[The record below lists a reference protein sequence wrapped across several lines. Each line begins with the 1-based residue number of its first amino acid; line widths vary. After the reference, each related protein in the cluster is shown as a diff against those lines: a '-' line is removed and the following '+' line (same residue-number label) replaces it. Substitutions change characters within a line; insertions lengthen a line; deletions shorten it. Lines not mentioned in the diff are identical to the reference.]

1 MLSPTRS
8 SQRTMWSTM
17 AKLAVA
23 LACTNRPRWS
33 TSGLA
38 SLKYTNLVD
47 EYSNLQEVEEEHLLK
62 HPLISQAMTAWT

>member
-1 MLSPTRS
+1 
-8 SQRTMWSTM
+8 M

-23 LACTNRPRWS
+23 LACTNRTRWS

-47 EYSNLQEVEEEHLLK
+47 EYSNLQEEEEVEEEEHLLK